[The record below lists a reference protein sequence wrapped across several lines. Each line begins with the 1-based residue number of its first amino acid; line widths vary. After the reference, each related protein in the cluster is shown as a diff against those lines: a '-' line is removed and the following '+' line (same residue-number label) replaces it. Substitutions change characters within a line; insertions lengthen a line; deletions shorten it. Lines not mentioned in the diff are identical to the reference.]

1 MLSLFRKALL
11 WLGFY
16 ATVLAAVLIAGFLGT
31 AIGTWAAILWGVG
44 VFVGLVLHGRRRV
57 VRRRLNPHQASPP
70 PEGR

>member
-1 MLSLFRKALL
+1 MLSLFRKALM

-16 ATVLAAVLIAGFLGT
+16 ATVLAAILVTGFLGS

-57 VRRRLNPHQASPP
+57 VRRRLNPHQASTPP
-70 PEGR
+70 GGR